1 MRSRLVPS
9 VSIVAL
15 ALLVPALAV
24 LMPSL
29 GVAQSKKPIVIG
41 VMGDFTGPIAPYGT
55 ASFQGATLAAEEIN
69 AAGGIKGSP
78 IQLKQYDERND
89 PVEGVT
95 LAKRLGDEVL
105 VVLMVSGSSPAL
117 SAGPVLDRAG
127 VPFITT
133 VAANPAVT
141 ESGWK
146 FVNRLHLS
154 DRDQVERVIQ
164 YAVEQ
169 DRFTKIAVLYDT
181 SDYGIG
187 GRDIALKALAKRNM
201 QPATVDGWKQ
211 TDADFS
217 SQIVKL
223 KGSGAQGVIVWGTV
237 EGAVR
242 IVQQMRSLGL
252 DKVQVYGG
260 GGLVT
265 QKYIDLGGKAVEGTI
280 ATWAY
285 VDPNVPRARDLASKY
300 ETRFKR
306 RMDVFVAQGYDAL
319 HVLAHGIAQG
329 GDSVGDRPQIQKAI
343 RAIKYQGAV
352 GDVTFDD
359 NGQNVRKIY
368 IARVENGKFVP
379 VK

>member
-1 MRSRLVPS
+1 MSRARVKFLWS
-9 VSIVAL
+9 VLAL
-15 ALLVPALAV
+15 AL
-24 LMPSL
+24 
-29 GVAQSKKPIVIG
+29 VAAAPMAASSQGKRPVVIG
-41 VMGDFTGPIAPYGT
+41 VMGDFSGPIAPYSS
-55 ASFQGATLAAEEIN
+55 ASLQGATLAAEEIN

-78 IQLKQYDERND
+78 VQLKQYDDRND

-105 VVLMVSGSSPAL
+105 ALIVASASSPTL

-127 VPFITT
+127 IPFVTT

-154 DRDQVERVIQ
+154 DRDQVERIIQ

-169 DRFTKIAVLYDT
+169 DRFTRIAVLYDT
-181 SDYGIG
+181 SDYGVG
-187 GRDIALKALAKRNM
+187 GRDIALKALARRSLT
-201 QPATVDGWKQ
+201 PAVVEGWKQ

-217 SQIVKL
+217 SQIVKV
-223 KGSGAQGVIVWGTV
+223 KSTDAQGVIIWGTV

-252 DKVQVYGG
+252 DRVRVYGG
-260 GGLVT
+260 GGLVS
-265 QKYIDLGGKAVEGTI
+265 QKYIELGGKAVEGTT

-285 VDPNVPRARDLASKY
+285 VDPSIARARDLGEKY
-300 ETRFKR
+300 EARFKR
-306 RMDVFVAQGYDAL
+306 KMDVFVAQGYDAL
-319 HVLAHGIAQG
+319 HVIAQAVAQG
-329 GDSVGDRPQIQKAI
+329 GEAPGDRPKIQRAI
-343 RAIKYQGAV
+343 RGIRYQGAV
-352 GDVTFDD
+352 GEVTFDD

-368 IARVENGKFVP
+368 IARVEGGKFAV

>member
-1 MRSRLVPS
+1 MARTRSRFLWA
-9 VSIVAL
+9 AL
-15 ALLVPALAV
+15 ALALVAAV
-24 LMPSL
+24 PMAASSQGKRP
-29 GVAQSKKPIVIG
+29 VVIG
-41 VMGDFTGPIAPYGT
+41 VMGDFSGPVAPYST
-55 ASFQGATLAAEEIN
+55 ASLQGATLAVEEIN

-78 IQLKQYDERND
+78 VQLKQYDDRND

-105 VVLMVSGSSPAL
+105 AVLVASASSPTL

-127 VPFITT
+127 IPFVTT

-181 SDYGIG
+181 SDYGVG
-187 GRDIALKALAKRNM
+187 GRDIALKALARRSLT
-201 QPATVDGWKQ
+201 PAVVEGWKQ

-217 SQIVKL
+217 SQIVKV
-223 KGSGAQGVIVWGTV
+223 KGAGAEGVIIWGTV

-242 IVQQMRSLGL
+242 IVQQMRALGL
-252 DKVQVYGG
+252 DRVRVYGG
-260 GGLVT
+260 GGLVS

-285 VDPNVPRARDLASKY
+285 VDPSIARARDLGEKY
-300 ETRFKR
+300 EARFKR
-306 RMDVFVAQGYDAL
+306 KMDVFVAQGYDAL
-319 HVLAHGIAQG
+319 HVLAQAVAQG
-329 GDSVGDRPQIQKAI
+329 GEAPGDRAKIQRAI
-343 RAIKYQGAV
+343 RGIRYQGAV
-352 GDVTFDD
+352 GEVTFDD

-368 IARVENGKFVP
+368 IARLEGGKFAV